1 MINPYSAHITNGQ
14 MSEIDQA
21 LYIQENDT
29 QHFKSDFNFLN
40 EHKGWRPGKIHTV
53 VAPTHSGKSTL
64 TRSLIWD
71 FVINNDNRRVFLWL
85 SEESAEDFKT
95 ELAKLGLPPEC
106 TSRLF
111 IVSEQD
117 IQGEVNT
124 KKMLFAETLNELM
137 PDIVFFDNVTT
148 SVFYMG
154 QRPEAQGSFA
164 NYLKKKCKEE
174 NAPFIII
181 AHSGSDTGMSR
192 RLIELND
199 IRGGKDIVNM
209 TEFAYILQRFRVVDP
224 STGKEIYF
232 PTIRLE
238 KHRGYVCQN
247 LLFKLRFNPKT
258 VSFQQDLAIPWQEFK
273 EAFREQLTL

>member
-1 MINPYSAHITNGQ
+1 
-14 MSEIDQA
+14 MSQVDQE
-21 LYIQENDT
+21 LYIQENKT
-29 QHFKSDFNFLN
+29 QHYKSDFNFLN

-71 FVINNDNRRVFLWL
+71 FLINNEYQRVFLWL

-95 ELAKLGLPPEC
+95 EMAKLGLPPEC
-106 TSRLF
+106 SIRIF

-117 IQGEVNT
+117 IQGDIT
-124 KKMLFAETLNELM
+124 KKKMLFAETLNELM

-148 SVFYMG
+148 SIFYMG

-164 NYLKKKCKEE
+164 NYLKTKCNQEG
-174 NAPFIII
+174 APFVII
-181 AHSGSDTGMSR
+181 AHSGSDTGMNK
-192 RLIELND
+192 RLIELNH
-199 IRGGKDIVNM
+199 IRGGKDIVNI
-209 TEFAYILQRFRVVDP
+209 TEFAYVLQRFRVVDP
-224 STGKEIYF
+224 MTNKEIYF

-238 KHRGYVCQN
+238 KHRGYVCDN

-258 VSFQQDLAIPWQEFK
+258 VSFQQDKAIPWSAFK
-273 EAFREQLTL
+273 EAFKEQLTL